1 MRGVPPLGLPKI
13 TSLVLG
19 IFMIRKLLI
28 TKVLS
33 HWRGAMVGKEAGI
46 VSKPSSHSVDQAV
59 DKLKDMLKA
68 KDVTLFRV
76 IDSECPSQFHPML
89 MQYPGNS

>member
-1 MRGVPPLGLPKI
+1 MRGVPALG
-13 TSLVLG
+13 VAEDHELG
-19 IFMIRKLLI
+19 IGHFHD
-28 TKVLS
+28 T
-33 HWRGAMVGKEAGI
+33 EAPNNESSFALEGGDGRERSGI

-68 KDVTLFRV
+68 KDVTLFAV